1 MSRGFIGCSA
11 SASNPGKS
19 ASSRSWNRRSVS
31 VVCLLS
37 CTRPS
42 PRLRNLHQA
51 SSHRI
56 VLHIRNQRPQFLLCP
71 NPVIVR
77 FILPKRQASAA
88 QDIIRHARRAP
99 LNPSHHRGKAAA
111 KLPNHVDM
119 IRHEHPG
126 VEVIKIAAGLSK
138 QKRVSHHLRNASIR
152 QPARPVRLAWQRS
165 GQPPRNGKHGVVR
178 NPMREMSPI
187 KKHSGLSKRQT
198 TENRWSVIRFT
209 LVVRNRMNSR

>member
-19 ASSRSWNRRSVS
+19 ASSKTASSRSWDRRSVS
-31 VVCLLS
+31 VVCLLP

-42 PRLRNLHQA
+42 PRLCNLHQT

-56 VLHIRNQRPQFLLCP
+56 LLHIRNQRPQFLLCP

-178 NPMREMSPI
+178 NPI
-187 KKHSGLSKRQT
+187 GLSKRQT
-198 TENRWSVIRFT
+198 TENRWSV
-209 LVVRNRMNSR
+209 LPYVVAASANSL